1 MLLFLYGNDTFRSNE
16 KLIALKKNFKIKN
29 TSNASSSVFDFN
41 ENDSFEKMQ
50 SILRAEG
57 LFSSKK
63 IIVIKSAINSADKT
77 TQDKIIEYIES
88 GDGSNDNVLI
98 FWEEN
103 EPRKNN
109 KLFKTMISKCKSEKF
124 DKLAGVNLSN
134 WIKEEFEARNITAGN
149 SSINKLISFVGDD
162 LFQMKNEIDKLS
174 SFAKNKNLKEEDIE
188 LLVKSKVEA
197 NIFET
202 VEAIGAKDK
211 NKALKLFHDQIE
223 QGDDPFYILSMYVY
237 QFRNL
242 LKIGSFYFDGI
253 SDRDIIAKETKLHP
267 FVVQKGMQQLR
278 DFSIQ
283 KLKLIYKELEKLDSG
298 IKTGKVEIVDA
309 MDGFIMKI

>member
-1 MLLFLYGNDTFRSNE
+1 MFIFLYGNDIFRSTE
-16 KLIALKKNFKIKN
+16 KLKYLKEKFIEKN

-50 SILRAEG
+50 SILRAES

-77 TQDKIIEYIES
+77 TQDKIVEYIES

-309 MDGFIMKI
+309 MDRFIMKI